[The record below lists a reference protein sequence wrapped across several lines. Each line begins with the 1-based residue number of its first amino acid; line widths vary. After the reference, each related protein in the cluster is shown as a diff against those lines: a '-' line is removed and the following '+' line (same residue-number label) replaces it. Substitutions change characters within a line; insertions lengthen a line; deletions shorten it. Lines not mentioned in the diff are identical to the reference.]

1 MLVPKSCDTHRHKC
15 LGGVRGIACAVF
27 FIFLSGNPGRVFT
40 HQTIH
45 NYCIFL
51 NDSHPLHW
59 GNNCHRLLFK
69 KIWYLY
75 LPTICGYPLPSYS
88 HVKETAN
95 LFDIAVISTGHYLFI
110 ETSFLGQ
117 GSKAWL
123 IGPKISPQAGK
134 CFQFWY
140 HMYGS
145 SIGYLNVYLLTTKT
159 VPSIPTW
166 SRQKNHGNQWYIAQ
180 VSITQN
186 SYVNVSWTSETELKN
201 GYIYGYFTWLIV
213 AFGDWEQTLFG

>member
-1 MLVPKSCDTHRHKC
+1 M
-15 LGGVRGIACAVF
+15 IAIPCIAA
-27 FIFLSGNPGRVFT
+27 I
-40 HQTIH
+40 TIIQGH
-45 NYCIFL
+45 
-51 NDSHPLHW
+51 
-59 GNNCHRLLFK
+59 
-69 KIWYLY
+69 LY

-88 HVKETAN
+88 HIKETAN

-110 ETSFLGQ
+110 ETSFLAQ

-145 SIGYLNVYLLTTKT
+145 SIGYLNVYLMTTKT

-166 SRQKNHGNQWYIAQ
+166 SRQKNQGNQWYIAQ

-186 SYVNVSWTSETELKN
+186 SYVNVS
-201 GYIYGYFTWLIV
+201 
-213 AFGDWEQTLFG
+213 